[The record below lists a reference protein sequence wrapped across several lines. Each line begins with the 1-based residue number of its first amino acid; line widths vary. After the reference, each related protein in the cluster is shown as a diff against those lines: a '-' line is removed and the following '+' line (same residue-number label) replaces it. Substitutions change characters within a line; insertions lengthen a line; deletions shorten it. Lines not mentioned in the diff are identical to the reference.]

1 MTAADAP
8 SYYIRVRTYIT
19 LFITWVRGRGD
30 SNKPT
35 EFQYF
40 PDARLSG
47 VTANL
52 APPLC
57 GTPVPNTLVYLER
70 GDQILWGIMEPPL
83 APPRLF
89 CTPYSFRSSLCI
101 CACKRVSRSCY
112 TVSVDRQVQ
121 TSYTQYDADSLRQR
135 AAQHHLGGSCSV
147 TESEPMSDGRA

>member
-1 MTAADAP
+1 MSAFAFLFPGRYCTVNWLGCRKRLH
-8 SYYIRVRTYIT
+8 RVNRL
-19 LFITWVRGRGD
+19 LFSLTRCH
-30 SNKPT
+30 S
-35 EFQYF
+35 EF
-40 PDARLSG
+40 
-47 VTANL
+47 
-52 APPLC
+52 
-57 GTPVPNTLVYLER
+57 GTPTLRHPRSKYPSVFGT